1 MHLFAETSIYEEFDV
16 NQDHADPDLAPSFEH
31 TECYKLKSYNTF

>member
-16 NQDHADPDLAPSFEH
+16 NQDHADPDQAPSFER
-31 TECYKLKSYNTF
+31 TECYKLKS

>member
-1 MHLFAETSIYEEFDV
+1 MHLFAETRIYEKFNV

-31 TECYKLKSYNTF
+31 TVLLIEEIISF